1 MLGSLQPTNKY
12 YMKIFCNSE
21 SFLKLWDWYDQKDS
35 CDEQVHD
42 ITLILFTKKLIKS
55 YKHMQGAL

>member
-1 MLGSLQPTNKY
+1 MLGSLQPTKRY

-21 SFLKLWDWYDQKDS
+21 SFLKLQYWYDQKDS

-42 ITLILFTKKLIKS
+42 ITLNLFTKNS
-55 YKHMQGAL
+55 